1 MSRLTERVSSLQ
13 KLHASELAAIEASA
27 RQQAAAAQAEAQAAL
42 DRLSAAG
49 AAVRR
54 ERDGETARSEGL
66 AGDVARLQV
75 RRWLGC

>member
-54 ERDGETARSEGL
+54 ERDAEATRSEGL

-75 RRWLGC
+75 RRWYR